1 MVWALLRRGLAVGAA
16 AGLLAGGF
24 GLVAGEPNIERAIAI
39 EQRHAGGH
47 VHPAARDRERA
58 GLVLATTLYGL
69 CIGGVFACAFAVVR
83 GRVRSASDAR
93 LALGLAGALF
103 VAVVLVPF
111 LKYPPNP
118 PGVGDPDTIG
128 ARTTAY
134 LVLLLAGL
142 LSLVAA
148 LRAAR
153 SVRGRAV
160 PWTAAATFAG
170 PVALMMATLPPA
182 QAIPP
187 DVPAGLLWDFRV
199 ASLGTQVVLWAALG
213 AGFATLVQRRRYTEA
228 T

>member
-16 AGLLAGGF
+16 AGVLAGGF
-24 GLVAGEPNIERAIAI
+24 GLVVGEPKIERAIAI

-47 VHPAARDRERA
+47 VHAAPRERERA

-69 CIGGVFACAFAVVR
+69 CVGGLFACAFAVVR

-103 VAVVLVPF
+103 VVVVLVPF
-111 LKYPPNP
+111 LKYPANP

-134 LVLLLAGL
+134 LVLLLAGV

-153 SVRGRAV
+153 AVRGRAA
-160 PWTAAATFAG
+160 PWIVAATFAG